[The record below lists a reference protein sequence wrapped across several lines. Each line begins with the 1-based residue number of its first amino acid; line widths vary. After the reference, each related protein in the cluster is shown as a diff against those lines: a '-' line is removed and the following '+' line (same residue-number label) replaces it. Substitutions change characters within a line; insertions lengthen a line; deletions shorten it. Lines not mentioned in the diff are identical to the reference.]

1 MRLLAAAASIFVFTA
16 TATAAQAPLPTSKV
30 VTSRALA
37 GVEGKEVTISEV
49 SMGPGAGSMPHRH
62 DANTFVYVLEGQ
74 VEMQV
79 RGGPLTRLGPG
90 EVFYESPTDV
100 HTVSRNASATAPAKV
115 LVVFVKPAGKPVT
128 TPVQ

>member
-1 MRLLAAAASIFVFTA
+1 MRLVFAVSFLALSAGAAM
-16 TATAAQAPLPTSKV
+16 AQAPLPTSKV
-30 VTSRALA
+30 VVTRALA
-37 GVEGKEVTISEV
+37 GIEGKEVTISEV

-100 HTVSRNASATAPAKV
+100 HTVSRNASATTPAKV
-115 LVVFVKPAGKPVT
+115 LVVFVKPSGKPVT

>member
-1 MRLLAAAASIFVFTA
+1 MRLVLAASILA
-16 TATAAQAPLPTSKV
+16 LSAGAALAQAPLPTSKV
-30 VTSRALA
+30 VVTKALA

-62 DANTFVYVLEGQ
+62 DANTFVYVLEGE

-79 RGGPLTRLGPG
+79 QGGPLTRLGPG
-90 EVFYESPTDV
+90 EVFYESPTDI
-100 HTVSRNASATAPAKV
+100 HTVSRNASQTAPAKV

-128 TPVQ
+128 TPVR